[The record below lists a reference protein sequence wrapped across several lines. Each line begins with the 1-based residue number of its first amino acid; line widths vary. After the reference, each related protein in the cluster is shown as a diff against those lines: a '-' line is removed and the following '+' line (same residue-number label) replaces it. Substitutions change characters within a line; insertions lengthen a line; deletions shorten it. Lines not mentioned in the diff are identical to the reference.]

1 MRIARMTGSLSQY
14 IPYFMNATPD
24 TNEHTYFQNKYITP
38 NIHHI
43 NIPIHHTNTFINH
56 PFINHTPTAWLN
68 KKNNPYYLNQSP
80 ARIHPTI

>member
-14 IPYFMNATPD
+14 IPYLINAAPD

-38 NIHHI
+38 NIHH
-43 NIPIHHTNTFINH
+43 TKT
-56 PFINHTPTAWLN
+56 FINHTPTAWLN